1 MKFTARKAPLAVPGV
16 TGTARVGR
24 PTSTLLPRLQPGD
37 IAVIDHVDLDR
48 ETATALV
55 EAGVVAVVNAAA
67 MISGRYANL
76 GPEVLDEAGIIVVD
90 QVGSAA
96 LDTIHD
102 AQELR
107 LRGGVIYAVTTDGQ
121 TEKLTGGR
129 LFDLHQ
135 VQGAM
140 GPVRS
145 AAPGPAPAPAAM
157 DTLAHTASD
166 LLASGQEVSVSALP
180 LPELVTPVAGRAV
193 VVVAQAQH
201 PDLQSIR
208 QFVREQSPVVVA
220 VGAAADDVLGLSW
233 VPDVVIVTAGAPS
246 SVPSHDALRI
256 AADVVLVAARGSSLA
271 EQADIE
277 ALGIAPRLVVDSSAT
292 AEDVALL
299 LADRYDATLVV
310 GVGLQTRL
318 EDLLDSQRAGQA
330 VSFATRLK
338 VGSRLVD
345 ADAVRALYSSR
356 ASPMHVALVLLAGLV
371 ALLVSISVTPV
382 GQDWADSIADY
393 LKGLT

>member
-1 MKFTARKAPLAVPGV
+1 MKFNARKTSLAVPGV
-16 TGTARVGR
+16 TGTARVGT

-55 EAGVVAVVNAAA
+55 DAGVVAVINGAA

-76 GPEVLDEAGIIVVD
+76 GPEVLAEAGVHVVD
-90 QVGSAA
+90 QVGTGG
-96 LDTIHD
+96 LETIQD
-102 AQELR
+102 EQELR
-107 LRGGVIYAVTTDGQ
+107 VRAGVVYAVTPDGE
-121 TEKLTGGR
+121 TEKLTAGR

-135 VQGAM
+135 VQSTM
-140 GPVRS
+140 GPAR
-145 AAPGPAPAPAAM
+145 PGPVPLE
-157 DTLAHTASD
+157 TLAHSTSD
-166 LLASGQEVSVSALP
+166 LLVGEQEVSLSGLV

-193 VVVAQAQH
+193 VVVAQAEH
-201 PDLQSIR
+201 ADLQSIR
-208 QFVREQSPVVVA
+208 QFVREQAPAVVA

-233 VPDVVIVTAGAPS
+233 VPDVVVVTAGAPG
-246 SVPSHDALRI
+246 SVPSHDALRV
-256 AADVVLVAARGSSLA
+256 ANDVVLLAPRGSSLA

-277 ALGIAPRLVVDSSAT
+277 ALGVAPLLVDSSAT
-292 AEDVALL
+292 AEDIALL

-318 EDLLDSQRAGQA
+318 EDLLDRQRAGQEA
-330 VSFATRLK
+330 ISFATRLK
-338 VGSRLVD
+338 IGSRLVD
-345 ADAVRALYSSR
+345 ADAVRALYTSR
-356 ASPMHVALVLLAGLV
+356 ARPMHVALVLVAGLV

-382 GQDWADSIADY
+382 GQDWADSIGDY

>member
-1 MKFTARKAPLAVPGV
+1 MKFSARKAPLAVPGV
-16 TGTARVGR
+16 AGTARVGT
-24 PTSTLLPRLQPGD
+24 PTSTLLPRLRPGD
-37 IAVIDHVDLDR
+37 IAVIDHIDLDR

-55 EAGVVAVVNAAA
+55 DAGVVAVVNAAA

-76 GPEVLDEAGIIVVD
+76 GPEVLAEAGVLVVD
-90 QVGSAA
+90 KVGAEA
-96 LDTIHD
+96 LDIIRD
-102 AQELR
+102 DQEIR
-107 LRGGVIYAVTTDGQ
+107 IRAGGVYAVAPDGE
-121 TEKLTGGR
+121 TEKLTSGR
-129 LFDLHQ
+129 LFDLHL
-135 VQGAM
+135 VQGAL
-140 GPVRS
+140 GPPRAA
-145 AAPGPAPAPAAM
+145 AAPLDP
-157 DTLAHTASD
+157 LAQTASE
-166 LLASGQEVSVSALP
+166 LVGGEQEVSLTGLA
-180 LPELVTPVAGRAV
+180 LPELTTAVAGRAV
-193 VVVAQAQH
+193 VVVAQAGH
-201 PDLQSIR
+201 ADLQSIR
-208 QFVREQSPVVVA
+208 EFVREQAPVVVA

-256 AADVVLVAARGSSLA
+256 ATDVVLVAPRGSSLS

-277 ALGIAPRLVVDSSAT
+277 GLGIPPRLVVDSSAT

-318 EDLLDSQRAGQA
+318 EDLLDPERAGQA

-345 ADAVRALYSSR
+345 ADAVRALYTSR
-356 ASPMHVALVLLAGLV
+356 ARPMHVALVLVAGLV
-371 ALLVSISVTPV
+371 ALVASISVTPV